1 MKTNKIIE
9 ALENLQVGD
18 IIQIEKREGYI
29 DVKRTSGWRPA
40 PRPSDVMCAKCGGSR
55 VLPTGKVKY
64 SNPEHVEYKCKDCNY
79 SFYVLSGVHSNINV
93 HGVDLSILN
102 EEDWFYVETALSRWI
117 FKGKDIFSGEG
128 LNIFYNLNDSSLYVE
143 KTKLTS
149 YKDNIFLLRKATPED
164 LAPLFEKYP
173 QYAPVKD
180 GDIGIFYDNLQ
191 NMRNEVKNNNNL
203 AIGCIEVIS
212 NNRYHKE
219 SWGSYMH
226 FFKVHESETIA
237 EIKERF
243 LKETENTI

>member
-79 SFYVLSGVHSNINV
+79 SFYVVSGVHSNINV

-102 EEDWFYVETALSRWI
+102 EEDWFYVEIKGDPWI
-117 FKGKDIFSGEG
+117 AKRNITEVNSSSSVHYSIDGEDMYTKGYLCLEDDI
-128 LNIFYNLNDSSLYVE
+128 N
-143 KTKLTS
+143 
-149 YKDNIFLLRKATPED
+149 LLRKATPDD
-164 LAPLFEKYP
+164 LAPFFEKYP
-173 QYAPVKD
+173 MYAPVSV
-180 GDIGIFYDNLQ
+180 GDLGIFYDDLDHAFSNITEDKFYIKSLTKITE
-191 NMRNEVKNNNNL
+191 NETRNFSCVFSRWKN
-203 AIGCIEVIS
+203 
-212 NNRYHKE
+212 
-219 SWGSYMH
+219 
-226 FFKVHESETIA
+226 FFKVHESETLA

-243 LKETENTI
+243 LREVEK

>member
-79 SFYVLSGVHSNINV
+79 SFYVVSGVHSNINV

-102 EEDWFYVETALSRWI
+102 EEDWFYVETSYKYL
-117 FKGKDIFSGEG
+117 FKGDMFNENRRNLTYAHHRGSLITIGIALCDKDDI
-128 LNIFYNLNDSSLYVE
+128 
-143 KTKLTS
+143 T
-149 YKDNIFLLRKATPED
+149 LLSKATPDD
-164 LAPLFEKYP
+164 LAPFFEKYP
-173 QYAPVKD
+173 MYAPVSV
-180 GDIGIFYDNLQ
+180 GDLGIFYDDLDHAFSNITEDKFYIKSLTKITE
-191 NMRNEVKNNNNL
+191 NETRNFSCVFSRWKN
-203 AIGCIEVIS
+203 
-212 NNRYHKE
+212 
-219 SWGSYMH
+219 
-226 FFKVHESETIA
+226 FFKVHESETLA

-243 LKETENTI
+243 LREVEK